1 MAPPPLVDSHCH
13 LHMLDADGTSPAPY
27 LERAREQGIGHFMTV
42 SVDLDSVPELL
53 RLAERYPEIS
63 TTVGVHPCG
72 RELREASPEELA
84 AMSAHPGVL
93 AIGETGLD
101 YMCTD
106 ESDREW
112 QHERFRQQVR
122 AARIAQ
128 KPVII
133 HSRGAP
139 EDTARILQE
148 ESAEQTGGII
158 HCFTDDM
165 AAARRYLD
173 LGFYISLSGIITFR
187 QADAL
192 RSVVR
197 KLPASRLLV
206 ETDCPYLAPVP
217 HRGKQNQPAWVR
229 EVAECLAEV
238 RDERFEE
245 VAEYTTRNFYTLFPD
260 AGKMPEQSL
269 NSSAN

>member
-1 MAPPPLVDSHCH
+1 MAQLPLVDSHCH
-13 LHMLDADGTSPAPY
+13 LHMLDAAPDHPVQY
-27 LERAREQGIGHFMTV
+27 LEHAREQGIGHLMTV

-53 RLAERYPEIS
+53 ALAEHYPQVS
-63 TTVGVHPCG
+63 TSVGVHPCG
-72 RELREASPEELA
+72 RDLREVSPEKLA
-84 AMSAHPGVL
+84 ALADQPQVL

-101 YMCTD
+101 YMCTGP
-106 ESDREW
+106 EDRDW
-112 QHERFRQQVR
+112 HHERFRQQVR
-122 AARIAQ
+122 AAHLAG

-139 EDTARILQE
+139 EDTARILKE
-148 ESAEQTGGII
+148 EDAEAVGGVI

-165 AAARRYLD
+165 ASARRYLD
-173 LGFYISLSGIITFR
+173 LGFFISLSGILTFR

-192 RSVVR
+192 REVAR
-197 KLPASRLLV
+197 KLPRDCLLV

-238 RDERFEE
+238 RGESLGA
-245 VAEYTTRNFYTLFPD
+245 VAEYTTTNFYRLFPTAPPLD
-260 AGKMPEQSL
+260 RQATL
-269 NSSAN
+269 